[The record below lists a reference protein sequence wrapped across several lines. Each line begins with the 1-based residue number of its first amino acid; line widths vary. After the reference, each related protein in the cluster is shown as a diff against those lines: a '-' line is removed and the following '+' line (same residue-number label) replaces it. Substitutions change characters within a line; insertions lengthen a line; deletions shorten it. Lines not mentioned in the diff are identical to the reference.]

1 MTVQEHQR
9 GLLVASVFDGSP
21 AEKAGI
27 RKDDVITHVNGESI
41 AGEPTDV
48 STAKIKGK
56 PGTTRAS

>member
-1 MTVQEHQR
+1 MTVQEHPR
-9 GLLVASVFDGSP
+9 GLLVATVFDGSP

-27 RKDDVITHVNGESI
+27 RKDDIITRVNGDSI

-56 PGTTRAS
+56 PGTTRAA